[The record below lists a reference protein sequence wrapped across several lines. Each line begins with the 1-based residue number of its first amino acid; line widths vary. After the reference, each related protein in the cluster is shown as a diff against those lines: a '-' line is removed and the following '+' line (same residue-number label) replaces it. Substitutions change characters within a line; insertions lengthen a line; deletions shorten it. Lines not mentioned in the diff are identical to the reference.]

1 MGWKAHILS
10 LLLGFSGSSLFGSL
24 LESRLGL
31 DSTEDLEVGVAV
43 ADGANGAAL
52 EAVPDEGASDRSVDL
67 ELFAERG
74 AGDAENLCHFL
85 RNLFVALLLEEDIV
99 VELVLDLDLGPGL
112 LLRLAA
118 LLLGLSSL

>member
-1 MGWKAHILS
+1 MKRALVSS
-10 LLLGFSGSSLFGSL
+10 LLLGISGSGLFGGL
-24 LESRLGL
+24 LEGRLGL
-31 DSTEDLEVGVAV
+31 DSTEDLEVRVAV
-43 ADGANGAAL
+43 ADSSNGAAL
-52 EAVPDEGASDRSVDL
+52 EAVPDEGASDGSVHL

-85 RNLFVALLLEEDIV
+85 RNLFVALLVEEDVV

-118 LLLGLSSL
+118 LLRGLSSL

>member
-1 MGWKAHILS
+1 MKRALAS
-10 LLLGFSGSSLFGSL
+10 SCLLLGISGSSLLGGL
-24 LESRLGL
+24 LEGRLGL
-31 DSTEDLEVGVAV
+31 NSREDLEVRVAF
-43 ADGANGAAL
+43 ADSSNGTAL

-85 RNLFVALLLEEDIV
+85 RNLFVALLVEEDVV

-112 LLRLAA
+112 LFRLAA
-118 LLLGLSSL
+118 LLAGLRSL